1 MHKDT
6 WMTRAVLL
14 IGLAAAWLCAF
25 ACGGMSPSDA
35 KAGVTSTLRPGAA
48 PGTTYLYVGG
58 ATRSVANLLLVG
70 SVLQFR
76 VNGDGTLSALT
87 PAAVSTGTVLPSWGM
102 TVTPSNQHLLLL
114 NGSIAEFAIG
124 QGGTL
129 TATSA
134 PATTGNSIVF
144 TPDGKFAI
152 IANSAN
158 STLTSY
164 SVGSSDALTQI
175 NTAATGG
182 YPQIAVVDNS
192 EKFAYVSN
200 LDDGS
205 VSEYT
210 ISAGGVLATNG
221 FVASGGNAPRPLAI
235 SPGGFLYCANTNSPS
250 VSEFSINASTGAL
263 TLINTYTVG
272 LGEPLDTGPLWISF
286 DPTGKNAYI
295 GTLAEIDQF
304 TVVTAGAAIETLS
317 SNGTVADAH
326 GDLWGRVDP
335 SGRFVFSVGADSTV
349 SGYIISS
356 AGMLTPNGSVFLG
369 ANLSAQALAF
379 AQQ

>member
-6 WMTRAVLL
+6 WTTRFVLL
-14 IGLAAAWLCAF
+14 IGLAAALLYTL
-25 ACGGMSPSDA
+25 ACGGTFLSNA
-35 KAGVTSTLRPGAA
+35 KAGVTSTLRPNTAT
-48 PGTTYLYVGG
+48 GTTYLYVGG
-58 ATRSVANLLLVG
+58 TTRSVANPLLVG

-87 PAAVSTGTVLPSWGM
+87 PATVSTGPVLPSWGM
-102 TVTPSNQHLLLL
+102 TVTPSNQHLLIL
-114 NGSIAEFAIG
+114 NDSIGEFAIG

-129 TATSA
+129 TAISA
-134 PATTGNSIVF
+134 PAITGNSIAF
-144 TPDGKFAI
+144 SPDGKFAL

-175 NTAATGG
+175 NTVATGG
-182 YPQIAVVDNS
+182 YPQIAVVDKS

-210 ISAGGVLATNG
+210 ISVGGVLAPIG
-221 FVASGGNAPRPLAI
+221 SIPSGGNAPRPLVI
-235 SPGGFLYCANTNSPS
+235 SPGGFLYCANTNSPA
-250 VSEFSINASTGAL
+250 VSEFSINSLTGAL

-272 LGEPLDTGPLWISF
+272 LGQPLDTGALWISF
-286 DPTGKNAYI
+286 DPTGKHAYI
-295 GTLAEIDQF
+295 GTLAEIEQF
-304 TVVTAGAAIETLS
+304 TVVTAGAAVETLS
-317 SNGTVADAH
+317 SNGTVADPH
-326 GDLWGRVDP
+326 GDLWGGVDP

-356 AGMLTPNGSVFLG
+356 TGMLTATGSVLLG
-369 ANLSAQALAF
+369 ANLAAQALAF